1 MTDRLTEIGNFM
13 TFLNSLKGITNI
25 SLFHFLYFNLLQKT
39 RIFVKTL
46 NLKLTMENG
55 NVTFLLRT
63 ILLNILGKDQGK
75 LEDMN
80 QEYTAYSIV
89 EIIH

>member
-25 SLFHFLYFNLLQKT
+25 SLFHFPYFNLLQKT

-80 QEYTAYSIV
+80 QEYAAYSIV